1 MRKKITGASR
11 DGDSQSTSKIV
22 PTAISDNLTLQ
33 ITTHKLY
40 GKNFLQWSQSVQL
53 VIRGEG
59 KMGYLDGT
67 ITQPKSDD
75 PPFSNWDAQNSMVTA
90 WLIHSME
97 DRIGDTNLFYSTA
110 KGIWDAINLA
120 YSDLENSSQM
130 LKLRNR
136 ARDL

>member
-1 MRKKITGASR
+1 
-11 DGDSQSTSKIV
+11 
-22 PTAISDNLTLQ
+22 
-33 ITTHKLY
+33 
-40 GKNFLQWSQSVQL
+40 
-53 VIRGEG
+53 
-59 KMGYLDGT
+59 MGYLDGT

-75 PPFSNWDAQNSMVTA
+75 PSFSNWDAQNSMVTA

-130 LKLRNR
+130 LALRNR
-136 ARDL
+136 AREL